1 MKRSHAL
8 RSIVYLIGACLVA
21 AAVALAQDPAAAK
34 QEKENDKRIARMTL
48 PAAVQKTIR
57 THSKGAAILDIAR
70 ELANWKTVYE
80 VALSVEGRTR
90 DLTIATDGSILRTK
104 EEIALA
110 LLPEAARATI
120 ETNLGAGKLLIVEAV
135 MQSDTLAFYEVQVKV
150 GKKPTDIRELKVT
163 RAGELLPEEPA
174 DE

>member
-8 RSIVYLIGACLVA
+8 RSIVCLIGACLA
-21 AAVALAQDPAAAK
+21 LAAVALAQNPVTAK
-34 QEKENDKRIARMTL
+34 QEKENDKRIARMSL

-57 THSKGAAILDIAR
+57 TQSKGAAILDISR

-80 VALSVEGRTR
+80 VALSIEGHTR

-104 EEIALA
+104 EEIAIA
-110 LLPEAARATI
+110 LIPEAARTTI
-120 ETNLGAGKLLIVEAV
+120 EGNLGTGKLLIVEAV
-135 MQSDTLAFYEVQVKV
+135 MQADTLAFYEAQVKV
-150 GKKPTDIRELKVT
+150 GKKPTDIRELRVT

-174 DE
+174 ED